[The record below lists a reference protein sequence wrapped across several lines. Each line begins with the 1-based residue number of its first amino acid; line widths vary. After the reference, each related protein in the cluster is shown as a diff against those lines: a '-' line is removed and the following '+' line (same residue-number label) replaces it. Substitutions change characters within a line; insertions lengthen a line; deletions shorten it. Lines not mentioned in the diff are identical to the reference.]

1 MSADE
6 IEVAIHTDSGQ
17 ADRLRLAYSS
27 IETAELGYIE
37 FKRIDFLGSQS
48 RKSFDMLKHLNGE
61 NNINVYELLIRE

>member
-48 RKSFDMLKHLNGE
+48 RKSFEMLKHLNDE